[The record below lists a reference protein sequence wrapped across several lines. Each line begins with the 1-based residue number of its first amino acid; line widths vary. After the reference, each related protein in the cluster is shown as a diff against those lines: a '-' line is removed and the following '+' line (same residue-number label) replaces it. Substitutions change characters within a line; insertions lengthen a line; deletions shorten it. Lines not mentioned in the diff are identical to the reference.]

1 MSIHGLLLPRAAAF
15 ALLQSPLWEP
25 QLQDQ
30 SIVRGHCFKLVRIVE
45 IPVLELFF
53 RYFMLSFGSWKP
65 FDFEVGKMYY
75 FDLFWLDDW
84 TSLFIFIPH
93 RGYFENCKTYKN
105 TQKRSAFEVSWL
117 GRLWMD
123 RLYSSCC
130 SASFFKVIFNCFL
143 PSSTRT
149 TSSHYM
155 GLHPEAHYQK
165 TSRSR
170 KLWYPD
176 IAIWQMKYSMT
187 WFHVGNRLLWK
198 TVVKMQLGYKTL
210 INIWFFPPAVLAS
223 LGVANFASNSLGIGG
238 WR

>member
-1 MSIHGLLLPRAAAF
+1 
-15 ALLQSPLWEP
+15 
-25 QLQDQ
+25 
-30 SIVRGHCFKLVRIVE
+30 
-45 IPVLELFF
+45 
-53 RYFMLSFGSWKP
+53 
-65 FDFEVGKMYY
+65 MYY

-84 TSLFIFIPH
+84 HWTSLFIFIPH
-93 RGYFENCKTYKN
+93 KGYFENSKKYKKTLKN
-105 TQKRSAFEVSWL
+105 ESLLRCRDSDDFGWIGYIVLAEVLRFLKWSL
-117 GRLWMD
+117 
-123 RLYSSCC
+123 
-130 SASFFKVIFNCFL
+130 IFL
-143 PSSTRT
+143 PSSMRT

-187 WFHVGNRLLWK
+187 WFHMGNRLLWK

-223 LGVANFASNSLGIGG
+223 WRWANFTSNSLGIGG
-238 WR
+238 WRSSDWANAKSL